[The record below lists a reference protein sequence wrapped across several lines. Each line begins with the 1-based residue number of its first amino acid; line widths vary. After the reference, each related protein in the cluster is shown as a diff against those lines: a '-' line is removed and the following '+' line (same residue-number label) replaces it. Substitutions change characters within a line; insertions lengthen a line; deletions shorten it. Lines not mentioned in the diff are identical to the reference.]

1 MKISEGLM
9 HLQENSV
16 GVSAQVQ
23 GPQEEWECQTGSWW
37 EDRRE
42 KHGGEA
48 LGWEDMWG
56 VRETL

>member
-1 MKISEGLM
+1 M